1 MPYWLDWIKRDSRFP
16 LPADV
21 GRLLSTEEE
30 VRTALAEGAD
40 PVALSIRKWRRIGE
54 AIEAIGALPLPL
66 AYMGALARH
75 IGYRTC
81 ALCIDST
88 SRYEATH
95 AEIRYGSDKC
105 KVCPLSAVDQ
115 CTRDGS
121 VYYRLERLL
130 LESPLDLLGEAEG
143 MRLREIRLLQRAMED
158 NLARLAVVRG
168 HSTG

>member
-21 GRLLSTEEE
+21 GRLLCTEEE

-40 PVALSIRKWRRIGE
+40 PVALSIQKWRRIGE
-54 AIEAIGALPLPL
+54 AVEAIGALPLPL

-88 SRYEATH
+88 SRFEATH
-95 AEIRYGSDKC
+95 AIIRYGSDKC

-115 CTRDGS
+115 CTRAGS
-121 VYYRLERLL
+121 VYSRLEWLL
-130 LESPLDLLGEAEG
+130 LESPLDVPGESEAARVE
-143 MRLREIRLLQRAMED
+143 EIRRLERAMED
-158 NLARLAVVRG
+158 NLRGIAVARG
-168 HSTG
+168 